1 MDLVHRRMWRSGRVR
16 GHWDI
21 INWVPIQIGSMVVV
35 RVRVR
40 GYSRLWRVIMITLG
54 GMREL
59 EVIAH
64 VGSVYR
70 PAQGYNP
77 EPDRCPAVE
86 LGGQSFVPVELAV
99 GRGNTK

>member
-1 MDLVHRRMWRSGRVR
+1 
-16 GHWDI
+16 
-21 INWVPIQIGSMVVV
+21 
-35 RVRVR
+35 
-40 GYSRLWRVIMITLG
+40 MITLG

-77 EPDRCPAVE
+77 ESDRSSAVE

-99 GRGNTK
+99 ELAVGGGILSKSWGDEGL